1 MSGAPNSLVDFH
13 TGGTAYE
20 PWVDDMVQVLNAKKV
35 ARGNVGQMK
44 KAEQQEA
51 RVEELHKKMDAIMK
65 HLNISYQGMPPLAEL
80 MER

>member
-1 MSGAPNSLVDFH
+1 MVDFY
-13 TGGTAYE
+13 TQDENTALTEAMY
-20 PWVDDMVQVLNAKKV
+20 PKKV

>member
-1 MSGAPNSLVDFH
+1 
-13 TGGTAYE
+13 
-20 PWVDDMVQVLNAKKV
+20 MVQVLNGKKV

>member
-1 MSGAPNSLVDFH
+1 MPALRRLFL
-13 TGGTAYE
+13 TGRHGYWQ
-20 PWVDDMVQVLNAKKV
+20 WVDDMVQVLNGKKV

-51 RVEELHKKMDAIMK
+51 RVEDSTRGRGSTSTSATRA
-65 HLNISYQGMPPLAEL
+65 SPLAL